1 MFNDACLSKPGYY
14 SRSIVVEAL
23 DDIYSFGEV
32 GHCLFHIFFLCLEE
46 KVLLVCY
53 VLYNRFKTVC
63 YNFEVFL
70 PFTDFKES
78 LICTIALPQ
87 FVL

>member
-1 MFNDACLSKPGYY
+1 MFNDACLSKLGYY
-14 SRSIVVEAL
+14 GRSIVVEAL
-23 DDIYSFGEV
+23 DDICSFGEV
-32 GHCLFHIFFLCLEE
+32 RYCLFYIFFLCLEE

-53 VLYNRFKTVC
+53 VLCNRFKTVC

-70 PFTDFKES
+70 LLADFKES
-78 LICTIALPQ
+78 LTCTITLPQ